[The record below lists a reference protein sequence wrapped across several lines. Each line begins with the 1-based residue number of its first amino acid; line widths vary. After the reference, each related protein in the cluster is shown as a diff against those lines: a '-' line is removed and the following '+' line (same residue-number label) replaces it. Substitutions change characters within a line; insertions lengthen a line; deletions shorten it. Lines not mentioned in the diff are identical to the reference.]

1 MYMVNKKMH
10 LVEKRSDASFYLK
23 FFLRAATD
31 VLSVR
36 ILAKISPRGKA
47 RMISIAAANQDAE
60 VCRDITPR
68 L

>member
-1 MYMVNKKMH
+1 MH
-10 LVEKRSDASFYLK
+10 LVEKRSDASFIKIL
-23 FFLRAATD
+23 FTCNNGM
-31 VLSVR
+31 SCPSE

-60 VCRDITPR
+60 TDKDMTPR

>member
-1 MYMVNKKMH
+1 MVNKKMH
-10 LVEKRSDASFYLK
+10 LVEKIRCIFYLK
-23 FFLRAATD
+23 FFLRAITECL
-31 VLSVR
+31 VQSG

-47 RMISIAAANQDAE
+47 RMIRLQLQNQDAE

>member
-1 MYMVNKKMH
+1 M
-10 LVEKRSDASFYLK
+10 
-23 FFLRAATD
+23 
-31 VLSVR
+31 
-36 ILAKISPRGKA
+36 SPRGKA